1 MTSPVLISLAALSTV
16 CGFMWLPEPRSSPA
30 PHFDGQRW
38 LSGGGDQLGVCAS
51 AARVAN
57 SRGKAANVIAI
68 CFMTSSHVPAFAGS
82 HSWHVPA
89 CARPAV
95 ATTANQAVSNAC
107 SSQETLRVDVD
118 LELEVALRLG
128 RGGEPFPQIG
138 R

>member
-68 CFMTSSHVPAFAGS
+68 CFMTSSHLPAFAGS

-89 CARPAV
+89 CARRTV
-95 ATTANQAVSNAC
+95 ATTADQAVSNAC
-107 SSQETLRVDVD
+107 WSQKALRVDVNIEPD
-118 LELEVALRLG
+118 VAFALG
-128 RGGEPFPQIG
+128 R
-138 R
+138 